1 MGKRVLTF
9 SGLAIALIALLALNI
24 LSERVLRG
32 ARIDLT
38 DQSLFTLSHG
48 TRKIL
53 NELQEPVTLRFYLSD
68 KLATRLP
75 GISSYST
82 RVREL
87 LDEYERLSDGKL
99 RILIVDPEPFSEE
112 EDRAVAYGISGV
124 PVGGY
129 GEIFYFG
136 LVGTSSTDDQEVIP
150 YFTQERETFL
160 EYDVTRLVYALSQP
174 ELKVVGLLS
183 SIPLQSL
190 PQQQGG
196 VPTPWMIMEQ
206 ISQLFDI
213 HTIAKD
219 VVKIPDDVD
228 VLMIVHPKDLSDQT
242 LYAVDQYILSGG
254 TALVFIDPFAG
265 SDRSQMTGGA
275 SSSNMSALLG
285 QWGLEMQM
293 DVVVSD
299 MDAAAQVQIQ
309 RDGRMVV
316 IDYPVWMSLDPQYF
330 NPLDIVTAD
339 IGPLNL
345 ASAGALLLRVDKT
358 TNLVPLVQSSS
369 NADFASV
376 ELLNVF
382 ANPEDLMR
390 EFDAT
395 GEPFVLA
402 ARITG
407 DANTA
412 FPAGRPLLQ
421 DEELSAE
428 LDAADLADH
437 LQKSAGS
444 INVIVV
450 ADSDLLR
457 DRFWV
462 QVRQFMGSRVAIPT
476 AANNAFVINALDNLT
491 GSGDLIGI
499 RNRGT
504 FTRPFERIDSI
515 RQVAEV
521 EFRDKEQQLIV
532 RLEST
537 EAMLLELES
546 GKRADETYIVN
557 DKQQVEIDKFQQE
570 RLKIRKELR
579 QVRHE
584 LRKNIE
590 SLEGRIKVINIAVVP
605 VLILVF
611 GLLVGGFRRGRYRSI
626 VR

>member
-1 MGKRVLTF
+1 VGKRVLTF

-38 DQSLFTLSHG
+38 DQSLFTLSNG

-53 NELQEPVTLRFYLSD
+53 NGLQEPVTLRFYLSD

-254 TALVFIDPFAG
+254 TALVFLDPFAG

-339 IGPLNL
+339 LGPLNL

-382 ANPEDLMR
+382 ANPEDLIR

-395 GEPFVLA
+395 GEPFVVA

-407 DANTA
+407 D
-412 FPAGRPLLQ
+412 
-421 DEELSAE
+421 
-428 LDAADLADH
+428 
-437 LQKSAGS
+437 
-444 INVIVV
+444 
-450 ADSDLLR
+450 
-457 DRFWV
+457 
-462 QVRQFMGSRVAIPT
+462 
-476 AANNAFVINALDNLT
+476 
-491 GSGDLIGI
+491 
-499 RNRGT
+499 
-504 FTRPFERIDSI
+504 
-515 RQVAEV
+515 
-521 EFRDKEQQLIV
+521 
-532 RLEST
+532 
-537 EAMLLELES
+537 
-546 GKRADETYIVN
+546 
-557 DKQQVEIDKFQQE
+557 
-570 RLKIRKELR
+570 
-579 QVRHE
+579 
-584 LRKNIE
+584 
-590 SLEGRIKVINIAVVP
+590 
-605 VLILVF
+605 
-611 GLLVGGFRRGRYRSI
+611 
-626 VR
+626 